1 MQHVILTALFHQ
13 RNYLAPLKLKRPK
26 RMLDIGCGTGKWCF
40 EMGTLID
47 RQVAARA
54 LTIDSERV
62 PKMPGRSV
70 VFCSGT
76 NLTKE

>member
-40 EMGTLID
+40 EMGT
-47 RQVAARA
+47 
-54 LTIDSERV
+54 
-62 PKMPGRSV
+62 
-70 VFCSGT
+70 
-76 NLTKE
+76 